1 MNFERIFNPLAE
13 MMRMSAILNWL
24 DVDYPEFD
32 IAGTIERL
40 IKLSSII
47 NIPESEYTPC
57 HDDLE
62 TTHVTEVLK

>member
-1 MNFERIFNPLAE
+1 
-13 MMRMSAILNWL
+13 MSAILNWL

-57 HDDLE
+57 HNDLE